1 METGQGKGSLAIG
14 QTKIWPIR
22 LCMPNGGQEINEMP
36 LILCFAS
43 KFELEF
49 MASGMIPDIH
59 VQYSPFL
66 SLYIYIY
73 IYDLATVVLVSFISC
88 FHVHFTYNGNL
99 CRLRLFIHHVDSS
112 PFSYSHQPLTFTH
125 GPALLQQV
133 IVQLN

>member
-1 METGQGKGSLAIG
+1 
-14 QTKIWPIR
+14 
-22 LCMPNGGQEINEMP
+22 MPNGGQEINEMP

>member
-66 SLYIYIY
+66 SLYIYIWPCYCSFGVFY
-73 IYDLATVVLVSFISC
+73 IMLSRSF
-88 FHVHFTYNGNL
+88 YL
-99 CRLRLFIHHVDSS
+99 
-112 PFSYSHQPLTFTH
+112 
-125 GPALLQQV
+125 
-133 IVQLN
+133 